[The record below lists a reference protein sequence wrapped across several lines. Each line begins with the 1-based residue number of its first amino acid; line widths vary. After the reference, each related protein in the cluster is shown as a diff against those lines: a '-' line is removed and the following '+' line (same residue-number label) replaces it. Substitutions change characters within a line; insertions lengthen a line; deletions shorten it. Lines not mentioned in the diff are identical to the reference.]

1 METEKMTD
9 GSNLSKDN
17 YLALDDLTIFPND
30 QLVSLFTS
38 IPKIKTL
45 KILRGFDQNF
55 LSKFL
60 DEAPEHLSAQWKM
73 SLKYKSGTVGELMQP
88 SALILNEKLT
98 VEDAIAEVKKINK
111 EKQFTYGTIVDD
123 ANVVTGVLVFKDV
136 FYHGPNTLLKDIC
149 IKKPTCLKAED
160 DVLET
165 FKKVAGKQIPE
176 FPVINNEGKL
186 LGTLRGSHVNDS
198 HALQISA
205 QSGLMVGASPEE
217 GLDSSLA
224 KCIKLRGPWLLVNL
238 VTAFVAGA
246 VVGAFQETIDQ
257 IVLLAMFLPI
267 LAGQSGNTG
276 AQALAVLIREM
287 TLGEVGSKITKQ
299 LVKES
304 ILGIVHGFVTG
315 VICAIVMYMLATQQD
330 NPHAIA
336 LAIIILVSMVASCIV
351 SGFMGAFVPVTLKK
365 FGADPAAA
373 SSIFLTT
380 GTDVVSMGVM
390 LYLATKFII
399 NA

>member
-1 METEKMTD
+1 MESITTLRKE
-9 GSNLSKDN
+9 N
-17 YLALDDLTIFPND
+17 YQQFDDLSIFPTD

-45 KILRGFDQNF
+45 SILRSFEQDF
-55 LSKFL
+55 ILKFL
-60 DEAPEHLSAQWKM
+60 DECPEHLSTQWKIG
-73 SLKYKSGTVGELMQP
+73 LKFKPDTVGELMQP
-88 SALILNEKLT
+88 SVMVLNENKT
-98 VEDAIAEVKKINK
+98 IEDAITEIKTIHKD
-111 EKQFTYGTIVDD
+111 KQFTYGMIVDD
-123 ANVVTGVLVFKDV
+123 ANVIIGVLVFKDV
-136 FYHGPNTLLKDIC
+136 FYHEPNAILKDVCLKNPI
-149 IKKPTCLKAED
+149 CLKAED

-165 FKKVAGKQIPE
+165 FIEIAGKQIPE
-176 FPVINNEGKL
+176 FPVVDNERKL
-186 LGTLRGSHVNDS
+186 IGTLRGSHINEAHVL
-198 HALQISA
+198 HITA

-217 GLDSSLA
+217 GLDSSLV
-224 KCIKLRGPWLLVNL
+224 KCVKSRGPWLLVNL

-287 TLGEVGSKITKQ
+287 TLGDVGAKITKQ

-304 ILGIVHGFVTG
+304 FLGIIHGLVTG
-315 VICAIVMYMLATQQD
+315 AICALVMYMLATQQN
-330 NPHAIA
+330 NPHAVV
-336 LAIIILVSMVASCIV
+336 LSIIILVSMVASCIV
-351 SGFMGAFVPVTLKK
+351 SGLMGAFVPVFLKRC
-365 FGADPAAA
+365 GADPAAA

-390 LYLATKFII
+390 LFLATKFII

>member
-1 METEKMTD
+1 MEISSLTKENYQDQEDLKIFSTE
-9 GSNLSKDN
+9 
-17 YLALDDLTIFPND
+17 

-45 KILRGFDQNF
+45 SILRSFEQDF
-55 LSKFL
+55 ILRFL
-60 DEAPEHLSAQWKM
+60 DECPEHLSTQWKM
-73 SLKYKSGTVGELMQP
+73 SLKFKPGTVGELMHP
-88 SALILNEKLT
+88 SALVLNENKT
-98 VEDAIAEVKKINK
+98 IEDAITEVKKIHK
-111 EKQFTYGTIVDD
+111 AKQFTYGMIVDD
-123 ANVVTGVLVFKDV
+123 ANVITGVLVFKDV
-136 FYHGPNTLLKDIC
+136 FYHEPNTLLKDVC
-149 IKKPTCLKAED
+149 FKNPTCLKAEE
-160 DVLET
+160 DVIEA
-165 FKKVAGKQIPE
+165 FIAVAGKQIPE
-176 FPVINNEGKL
+176 FPVVDNEGKL
-186 LGTLRGSHVNDS
+186 IGTLRGSHINEA

-217 GLDSSLA
+217 GLDSSLV
-224 KCIKLRGPWLLVNL
+224 KCVKLRGPWLLVNL

-246 VVGAFQETIDQ
+246 VVGVFQETIDQ

-287 TLGEVGSKITKQ
+287 TLGDVGAKITKQ
-299 LVKES
+299 LAKES
-304 ILGIVHGFVTG
+304 FLGIVHGLVTG
-315 VICAIVMYMLATQQD
+315 AICAVVMYMLATQQN
-330 NPHAIA
+330 NPHALA
-336 LAIIILVSMVASCIV
+336 LSIIILVSMVASCVV
-351 SGFMGAFVPVTLKK
+351 SGLMGAFVPVTLKK

-390 LYLATKFII
+390 LFLATKFII

>member
-1 METEKMTD
+1 MESTAT
-9 GSNLSKDN
+9 LTKDN
-17 YLALDDLTIFPND
+17 YQEHDDLSIFPDD

-45 KILRGFDQNF
+45 SILRSFKQVF
-55 LSKFL
+55 ISKFL
-60 DEAPEHLSAQWKM
+60 DACPGHLSAQWKM
-73 SLKYKSGTVGELMQP
+73 SLKYKADTVGELMHP
-88 SALILNEKLT
+88 SPLVLNENKT
-98 VEDAIAEVKKINK
+98 IEDAITEVKKIHK
-111 EKQFTYGTIVDD
+111 EKQFTYGMIVDD

-136 FYHGPNTLLKDIC
+136 FYHEQNALLKDVC
-149 IKKPTCLKAED
+149 LKNPTCLKADED
-160 DVLET
+160 LLEA
-165 FKKVAGKQIPE
+165 FIKIAGKQIPE
-176 FPVINNEGKL
+176 FPVIDSEGKL
-186 LGTLRGSHVNDS
+186 MGLLRGSDINES
-198 HALQISA
+198 HKLKITA

-224 KCIKLRGPWLLVNL
+224 KCVKLRGPWLLVNL

-246 VVGAFQETIDQ
+246 VVGVFQETIDQ

-287 TLGEVGSKITKQ
+287 TLGDVGAKITKQ

-304 ILGIVHGFVTG
+304 ILGILHGLVTG
-315 VICAIVMYMLATQQD
+315 VICAVVMYMLATQQ
-330 NPHAIA
+330 NNQHAMA
-336 LAIIILVSMVASCIV
+336 LAIIILVSMVASCVV
-351 SGFMGAFVPVTLKK
+351 SGLMGAFVPVTLKK

-390 LYLATKFII
+390 LFLATKFII

>member
-1 METEKMTD
+1 MKSITT
-9 GSNLSKDN
+9 LRKDN
-17 YLALDDLTIFPND
+17 YQQFDDLSIFPAD

-45 KILRGFDQNF
+45 SILRSFEQDF
-55 LSKFL
+55 ILKFL
-60 DEAPEHLSAQWKM
+60 DECPEHLSAQWKM
-73 SLKYKSGTVGELMQP
+73 SLKFKPGTVGELMQP
-88 SALILNEKLT
+88 SVMVLNENKT
-98 VEDAIAEVKKINK
+98 IEDAITEIKTIHKD
-111 EKQFTYGTIVDD
+111 KQFTYGMIVDD
-123 ANVVTGVLVFKDV
+123 ANVITGVLVFKDV
-136 FYHGPNTLLKDIC
+136 FYHEPNAILKDVCLKNPI
-149 IKKPTCLKAED
+149 CLKAED

-165 FKKVAGKQIPE
+165 FIEVAGKQIPE
-176 FPVINNEGKL
+176 FPVVDNERKL
-186 LGTLRGSHVNDS
+186 IGTLRGSYVNEA
-198 HALQISA
+198 HALHLKA

-217 GLDSSLA
+217 GLDSSLV
-224 KCIKLRGPWLLVNL
+224 KCVKSRGPWLLVNL

-287 TLGEVGSKITKQ
+287 TLGDVSAKITKQ

-304 ILGIVHGFVTG
+304 FLGIIHGLVTG
-315 VICAIVMYMLATQQD
+315 AICALVMYMLATQQN
-330 NPHAIA
+330 NPHAVV
-336 LAIIILVSMVASCIV
+336 LSIIILVSMVASCIV
-351 SGFMGAFVPVTLKK
+351 SGLMGAFVPVALKK
-365 FGADPAAA
+365 CGADPAAA

-390 LYLATKFII
+390 LFLATKFII

>member
-1 METEKMTD
+1 MT
-9 GSNLSKDN
+9 SVEILSKDS
-17 YLALDDLTIFPND
+17 YQEHDDLSIFSTD

-45 KILRGFDQNF
+45 SILRSFEQTF
-55 LSKFL
+55 ILSFL
-60 DEAPEHLSAQWKM
+60 DDCPEHLSAQWKM
-73 SLKYKSGTVGELMQP
+73 SLKFKPSTVGELMHP
-88 SALILNEKLT
+88 SPLVLNENKTIENTITEL
-98 VEDAIAEVKKINK
+98 KKIHKN
-111 EKQFTYGTIVDD
+111 KQFTYGMIVDD
-123 ANVVTGVLVFKDV
+123 ANIVTGVLVFKDV
-136 FYHGPNTLLKDIC
+136 FYHEPNALLKDAC
-149 IKKPTCLKAED
+149 IKNPICLKAED
-160 DVLET
+160 GVIET
-165 FKKVAGKQIPE
+165 FIKVAGKQIPE
-176 FPVINNEGKL
+176 FPVVDDAGKL
-186 LGTLRGSHVNDS
+186 VGTLRGSHVNDA
-198 HALQISA
+198 HGLQISA
-205 QSGLMVGASPEE
+205 QSSLMVGASPEE
-217 GLDSSLA
+217 GLDSSVA

-246 VVGAFQETIDQ
+246 VVGVFQNTIDQ

-287 TLGEVGSKITKQ
+287 TLGDVGAKITKQ

-304 ILGIVHGFVTG
+304 FLGVVHGLVTG
-315 VICAIVMYMLATQQD
+315 AICAVVMYALATQQN
-330 NPHAIA
+330 NPHALV

-351 SGFMGAFVPVTLKK
+351 SGLMGAFVPVTLKK
-365 FGADPAAA
+365 LGADPAAA

-390 LYLATKFII
+390 LFLATKFII